1 MDEGFL
7 IPRGKALPTKRRTL
21 MRSHASASDHAS
33 DRSRLAGLTE
43 ALLDQVFVLPGPA
56 LHVLDLRTRRRWVDV
71 VFEHLPNHF
80 KPGLG
85 QLVNEGFEVVA
96 GGHDGNRIA

>member
-1 MDEGFL
+1 
-7 IPRGKALPTKRRTL
+7 
-21 MRSHASASDHAS
+21 
-33 DRSRLAGLTE
+33 
-43 ALLDQVFVLPGPA
+43 
-56 LHVLDLRTRRRWVDV
+56 V